1 MIESID
7 SLDFEE
13 KVLKSDVPVL
23 VEFHIAYCMPCK
35 RLEKVIEEAAAEV
48 GDRARFYKVKA
59 DDDVPLASAY
69 NITSFPTMVLFADG
83 REALRLV
90 GPKPKETIVA
100 LFD

>member
-7 SLDFEE
+7 SRTFDD
-13 KVLKSDVPVL
+13 KVLGSDVPVL

-35 RLEKVIEEAAAEV
+35 RLEKVIEQAAEEV
-48 GDRARFYKVKA
+48 GGAGRFYKVKA

-83 REALRLV
+83 REVTRLV
-90 GPKPKETIVA
+90 GPKPKELIVG
-100 LFD
+100 LFE

>member
-7 SLDFEE
+7 STNFDE
-13 KVLKSDVPVL
+13 KVLQADVPVL

-48 GDRARFYKVKA
+48 GGAGRFYKVKA
-59 DDDVPLASAY
+59 SDDVPLASAY
-69 NITSFPTMVLFADG
+69 NVTSFPTMILFSDG

-90 GPKPKETIVA
+90 GPKPKEAIVA